1 MTYDDA
7 GRLAALSRFIQA
19 ARVAREL
26 EEILGAALSCVEE
39 SLGSCCGAVL
49 LSHEG
54 RLSLR
59 AFRDGQ
65 GPGEPGQACSM
76 ASIEVARHALR
87 EHKLVV
93 VRDGAALVG
102 QPLTHGGR
110 LIRALVAVPL
120 QGEELPGVLCLGTYD
135 RQDFHEEELQV
146 LALVAER
153 LGLAVEAERRRAAE
167 QRSRVQL
174 EAVRTAALLLAEP
187 MALSSV
193 LQRIV
198 EQARLIARAEYAAL
212 GILSDGGL
220 RFEPWVF
227 SGLSEEQA
235 RSIGQPPHPVGLL
248 GEVPATGKVVRI
260 ADARQDPRYQGV
272 PSRHPPIH
280 SFLGIPITLRGER
293 MGNLYLA
300 NKSGAEEFGLEDEL
314 AVQLLAQH
322 AAIAVESARAHER
335 TQRDMEELRRTHSA
349 LQESD
354 GRLLRT
360 FEDAP
365 IGMAMLDLEGR
376 FLRVNRVLCEI
387 AGRTAEELLGLRFQD
402 ITHPEDQELVL
413 LENERLLRG
422 ESDRYEL
429 AQRCLRKDGSTVQL
443 KLSTSLLR
451 DERRGAL
458 HFISQL
464 QDVTKQQRVEQEMLA
479 SERRFRALFDN
490 ALEGIL
496 ILDNQGL
503 CVDANPGA
511 CAILRLPRA
520 SMLGKPFF
528 QLAGGGAPEELQ
540 ERWQQLLAQGEYR
553 GESRLRQPD
562 GHILEVEYSA
572 RAHFVPGQHLAV
584 IRDITQRKR
593 SEAALRRSEALLRLV
608 LESLPV
614 GVWIADENG
623 KILQGNPASQRI
635 WGGVRHVGPERYGE
649 YKGWWADTGQRIA
662 SEEWGLA
669 RALRKAESSFGE
681 IIHIEAF
688 DGKRKTIQHSALPM
702 RSHEGKII
710 GALSVNED
718 ITERIQVER
727 ELKLLAEASAVLS
740 GSLELDTMI
749 QGVARLAAA
758 HLGDWCVI
766 DLLEGEE
773 FHRAAAAHRRPELE
787 APVRELL
794 RYPPVLGSGCSFTR
808 RLLSAR
814 QAVSGR
820 VPPEII
826 TAYLVDGRHREVLK
840 GLEPHCYLA
849 IPLATR
855 DRVLGILA
863 IFSVDPERRYEAT
876 DHSAA
881 TELGRRAALA
891 IENARLHVQT
901 QRAHQMRKE
910 MVAIVSHDLR
920 NPLAAI
926 SLLATAIEQDAELGI
941 NPALAADAR
950 SIQHAAEQME
960 RLIRDMLD
968 LAAIE
973 AGRLTIQPQPLDL
986 GQLLE
991 EAREMLAPLAEQK
1004 RVVLRV
1010 HPPDSPVC
1018 LQCDRSRTLQVI
1030 SNLCGNALKF
1040 TPERGAVTVRAALE
1054 GDHVVLSV
1062 SDTGKGI
1069 SPEELPHIFDR
1080 YWRAKGSEQVAGVG
1094 LGLAIVK
1101 GIVEAHGGSIRA
1113 ESREGEGTTFFIS
1126 LPVSGPP
1133 MQPRR

>member
-1 MTYDDA
+1 MTSEV
-7 GRLAALSRFIQA
+7 GMLASLTRFIQA
-19 ARVAREL
+19 ARTAREF

-39 SLGSCCGAVL
+39 SLGSCCAAVL

-59 AFRDGQ
+59 DFRDGQ
-65 GPGEPGQACSM
+65 GPGEPGQVCAM
-76 ASIEVARHALR
+76 ASAEVARRALR
-87 EHKLVV
+87 EQKLVV
-93 VRDGAALVG
+93 VQDGAALVG
-102 QPLTHGGR
+102 QPLLHGGR
-110 LIRALVAVPL
+110 LIHALVAIPL
-120 QGEELPGVLCLGTYD
+120 QAVELPGVLCLGSYD

-146 LALVAER
+146 LALIAER
-153 LGLAVEAERRRAAE
+153 LGLALEAERRREAE

-187 MALSSV
+187 VALSAA

-198 EQARLIARAEYAAL
+198 EQARLISLAEYAAL
-212 GILSDGGL
+212 GILSDGGQ

-227 SGLSEEQA
+227 TGLSEEQA

-260 ADARQDPRYQGV
+260 ADIRQDHRYQGV
-272 PSRHPPIH
+272 PSQHPPIR

-293 MGNLYLA
+293 VGNLYLA
-300 NKSGAEEFGLEDEL
+300 NKSRGEEFSKEDEL

-349 LQESD
+349 LQESEE
-354 GRLLRT
+354 RLLRT

-365 IGMAMLDLEGR
+365 IGMAMMDLEGR

-387 AGRTAEELLGLRFQD
+387 TGRTAEELLGLRFQD
-402 ITHPEDQELVL
+402 ITHPEDLELVL

-422 ESDRYEL
+422 ESSRFEL
-429 AQRCLRKDGSTVQL
+429 AKRYLRKDGSIVHL
-443 KLSTSLLR
+443 KLSSSLFR
-451 DERRGAL
+451 DERRGAP
-458 HFISQL
+458 HFICQF
-464 QDVTKQQRVEQEMLA
+464 QDVTQQQRVEQEMLA

-496 ILDNQGL
+496 ILDNRGI
-503 CVDANPGA
+503 CADVNPGA

-520 SMLGKPFF
+520 AMIGKPLF
-528 QLAGGGAPEELQ
+528 QLASEGTPEQLQ

-562 GHILEVEYSA
+562 GHILEVEYSV
-572 RAHFVPGQHLAV
+572 RAHFVPGQHLAI

-614 GVWIADENG
+614 GVWITDENG
-623 KILQGNPASQRI
+623 KILQGNPAGQRI

-649 YKGWWADTGQRIA
+649 YKGWWADTGKRIA
-662 SEEWGLA
+662 PAEWGMA
-669 RALRKAESSFGE
+669 RAVRNAESSFGE
-681 IIHIEAF
+681 VIHIETF
-688 DGKRKTIQHSALPM
+688 DGKRKTIQASSLPM
-702 RSHEGKII
+702 RGHDGKII

-727 ELKLLAEASAVLS
+727 ELKLLAEASVVLG
-740 GSLELDTMI
+740 GSVELDTMI
-749 QGVARLAAA
+749 QGVAQLAAA

-773 FHRAAAAHRRPELE
+773 FRRAAVAHRRPEE
-787 APVRELL
+787 QDGPVRELL
-794 RYPPVLGSGCSFTR
+794 RHPPDLGSGCSFTR

-814 QAVSGR
+814 KAVSGK
-820 VPPEII
+820 VPPEIL
-826 TAYLVDGRHREVLK
+826 TAYLVDERHQEVLK
-840 GLEPHCYLA
+840 ELEPHSYLA
-849 IPLATR
+849 VPLATR

-863 IFSVDPERRYEAT
+863 IFSVDPERRYEAS

-881 TELGRRAALA
+881 TELGRRVALA
-891 IENARLHVQT
+891 IENARLQEQT

-920 NPLAAI
+920 NPLTAI
-926 SLLATAIEQDAELGI
+926 SLLAAGIEQDAERENAPG
-941 NPALAADAR
+941 LAADAR

-973 AGRLTIQPQPLDL
+973 AGRLTIQPQPQEL
-986 GQLLE
+986 GRLLE
-991 EAREMLAPLAEQK
+991 EAREMLAPLAEQR
-1004 RVVLRV
+1004 RVSLRI
-1010 HPPDSPVC
+1010 HSPGNPIS
-1018 LQCDRSRTLQVI
+1018 LPCDRNRALQVI

-1040 TPERGAVTVRAALE
+1040 TPEGGTVTVRAALE
-1054 GDHVVLSV
+1054 GDDVLISV

-1080 YWRAKGSEQVAGVG
+1080 YWRAKGAEQTAGVG

-1113 ESREGEGTTFFIS
+1113 ESRQGEGSTFFVS

-1133 MQPRR
+1133 IQPRP

>member
-1 MTYDDA
+1 MTSDA
-7 GRLAALSRFIQA
+7 GRLASLTRFIQA
-19 ARVAREL
+19 ARTAREL
-26 EEILGAALSCVEE
+26 EDLLGAALNCVEE
-39 SLGSCCGAVL
+39 SLGSCCAAVL
-49 LSHEG
+49 LSDEG

-59 AFRDGQ
+59 VFRDGQ
-65 GPGEPGQACSM
+65 GLGEPGQVCAM
-76 ASIEVARHALR
+76 ASAEMARRALR
-87 EHKLVV
+87 EQKLVV
-93 VRDGAALVG
+93 VQDGATLVG
-102 QPLTHGGR
+102 QPLRHQGR
-110 LIRALVAVPL
+110 LIRALVAIPL
-120 QGEELPGVLCLGTYD
+120 QGMELPGVLCLGSYD
-135 RQDFHEEELQV
+135 RQGFHEEELQV
-146 LALVAER
+146 LTLVAER
-153 LGLAVEAERRRAAE
+153 LGLALEAERRREAE

-187 MALSSV
+187 VALSAA

-198 EQARLIARAEYAAL
+198 EQVRLISLAEYAAL
-212 GILSDGGL
+212 GILSDGGQ

-227 SGLSEEQA
+227 TGLSEEQA

-248 GEVPATGKVVRI
+248 GEVPATGQVVRI
-260 ADARQDPRYQGV
+260 ADARQDHRYQGV
-272 PSRHPPIH
+272 PSQHPPIR

-293 MGNLYLA
+293 VGNLYLA
-300 NKSGAEEFGLEDEL
+300 NKSRAKEFSKEDEL

-349 LQESD
+349 LQESEE
-354 GRLLRT
+354 RLLRT

-387 AGRTAEELLGLRFQD
+387 SGRTAEELLGLRFQD
-402 ITHPEDQELVL
+402 ITHPEDLELVL

-422 ESDRYEL
+422 ESSRFEL
-429 AQRCLRKDGSTVQL
+429 AKRYLRKDGSIVHL
-443 KLSTSLLR
+443 KLSSSLIR

-458 HFISQL
+458 HFISQF
-464 QDVTKQQRVEQEMLA
+464 QDVTKQQRVEQEMLV

-496 ILDNQGL
+496 ILDNQGI
-503 CVDANPGA
+503 CADANPGA

-520 SMLGKPFF
+520 AMIGKPLL
-528 QLAGGGAPEELQ
+528 QLANEGTPEQFQ

-562 GHILEVEYSA
+562 GHILEVEYSV
-572 RAHFVPGQHLAV
+572 RAHFVPGEHLAI

-623 KILQGNPASQRI
+623 KILQGNPAGQRI

-649 YKGWWADTGQRIA
+649 YKGWWADTGKRIA
-662 SEEWGLA
+662 AAEWGMA
-669 RALRKAESSFGE
+669 RAVRNAESSFGE
-681 IIHIEAF
+681 VLHIETF
-688 DGKRKTIQHSALPM
+688 DGKRKTIQVSSLPM
-702 RSHEGKII
+702 RSHDGKII

-727 ELKLLAEASAVLS
+727 ELKLLAEASAVLG

-749 QGVARLAAA
+749 HGVARVAAA

-773 FHRAAAAHRRPELE
+773 FRRATGAHRRPEQDG
-787 APVRELL
+787 PVRELL
-794 RYPPVLGSGCSFTR
+794 RHPPGLGSGCSFTR

-814 QAVSGR
+814 QAVSGK
-820 VPPEII
+820 VPPEIL
-826 TAYLVDGRHREVLK
+826 TAYLVDERHQEVLK
-840 GLEPHCYLA
+840 EIEPHSYLA
-849 IPLATR
+849 VPLATR
-855 DRVLGILA
+855 DRVLGILT
-863 IFSVDPERRYEAT
+863 IFSMDPERRYEAG

-881 TELGRRAALA
+881 TELGRRVALA
-891 IENARLHVQT
+891 IENARLQVQT
-901 QRAHQMRKE
+901 QRAHQTRKE

-920 NPLAAI
+920 NPLTAI
-926 SLLATAIEQDAELGI
+926 SLLAAGIEQDAERENAPGI
-941 NPALAADAR
+941 AADAR

-973 AGRLTIQPQPLDL
+973 AGRLTIQSQPEDL
-986 GQLLE
+986 GRLLE
-991 EAREMLAPLAEQK
+991 EAREMLTPLAEQR
-1004 RVVLRV
+1004 RVSLRI
-1010 HPPDSPVC
+1010 HSPGSPIS
-1018 LQCDRSRTLQVI
+1018 LQCDRNRALQVI

-1040 TPERGAVTVRAALE
+1040 TPEGGTVTVRAAPE
-1054 GDHVVLSV
+1054 GDDVLISV

-1080 YWRAKGSEQVAGVG
+1080 YWRAKGSEQTAGVG

-1113 ESREGEGTTFFIS
+1113 ESRQGEGSTFFVS
-1126 LPVSGPP
+1126 LPVSGPR
-1133 MQPRR
+1133 MQPRL